1 MTYPQYPQPGAYPA
15 PPAAPAQPSG
25 GTAITA
31 GVLAALGGLLGLGLT
46 AVSLFFLI
54 AIASIGSNFD
64 HSDLELLDSIFG
76 VLAIGM
82 VAVVIIGFVLGTL
95 LSVLLIAGAVLL
107 FRRKMLGR
115 WLVVSGCAVAI
126 VSNLMTSVFT
136 TAVTSDGRYSP
147 ESVVS
152 AFVGLAFPIVTMVLV
167 LLPSTTAWIKA
178 GQSQAAPQQLPQ
190 HAYYPPYQG

>member
-15 PPAAPAQPSG
+15 PPTAPAQPSG

-31 GVLAALGGLLGLGLT
+31 GVLAALGGLLSLGVT

-54 AIASIGSNFD
+54 VIASIGSNFD
-64 HSDLELLDSIFG
+64 RSDLKFLDSIYGF
-76 VLAIGM
+76 LAIGM
-82 VAVVIIGFVLGTL
+82 VAMVIIGLVLGTI

-126 VSNLMTSVFT
+126 VSNLMTYFFT
-136 TAVTSDGRYSP
+136 TAVTSGDWTSP
-147 ESVVS
+147 ESVAS
-152 AFVGLAFPIVTMVLV
+152 ALVGLAFPIVTMVLV
-167 LLPSTTAWIKA
+167 LLPSTTAWIRA
-178 GQSQAAPQQLPQ
+178 PRNPVAPQYFPQ
-190 HAYYPPYQG
+190 YPPPHQG

>member
-1 MTYPQYPQPGAYPA
+1 MTYPQYPEPDAYA
-15 PPAAPAQPSG
+15 VPPATSAQPSG

-31 GVLAALGGLLGLGLT
+31 GVLATLGGLLSLGIT

-54 AIASIGSNFD
+54 AIATIGSQFKP
-64 HSDLELLDSIFG
+64 SDYEILDSIFG

-82 VAVVIIGFVLGTL
+82 VALVIIAFVLGML
-95 LSVLLIAGAVLL
+95 LSALLITGAVLL

-136 TAVTSDGRYSP
+136 SAVTSDDWHASQ
-147 ESVVS
+147 SVVS
-152 AFVGLAFPIVTMVLV
+152 AFVGLAFPIATMVLV
-167 LLPSTTAWIKA
+167 LLPSTTVWIRA
-178 GQSQAAPQQLPQ
+178 EPTRTVPHYFPQ
-190 HAYYPPYQG
+190 YPPTYQS

>member
-1 MTYPQYPQPGAYPA
+1 MTYPQYPQPGAYPV

-31 GVLAALGGLLGLGLT
+31 GVLATLGGLLSLGIT

-54 AIASIGSNFD
+54 VIASIGSNFD
-64 HSDLELLDSIFG
+64 RSDVEFLDSIFG
-76 VLAIGM
+76 VLAIGL
-82 VAVVIIGFVLGTL
+82 VAVVIITLVLGTL

-136 TAVTSDGRYSP
+136 TAVTSDDWYSP
-147 ESVVS
+147 EGVVS
-152 AFVGLAFPIVTMVLV
+152 ALLGLAFPIITMVLA
-167 LLPSTTAWIKA
+167 LLPSTTAWIRA
-178 GQSQAAPQQLPQ
+178 EQGRAVPQ
-190 HAYYPPYQG
+190 HFPQYPPSYQG